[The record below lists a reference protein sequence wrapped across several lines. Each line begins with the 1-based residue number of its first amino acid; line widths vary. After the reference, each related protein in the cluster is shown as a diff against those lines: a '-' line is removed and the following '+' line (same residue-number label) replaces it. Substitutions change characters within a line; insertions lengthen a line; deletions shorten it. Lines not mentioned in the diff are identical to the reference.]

1 MVCARQLQEAQ
12 EDARGHLREQ
22 LQQLSGRAR
31 ALCQALR
38 GAVDLLLDCIRA
50 TQRAAGS
57 LSGMS
62 QGAAA
67 GGGEQLLLCPANAEA
82 IAAMVDLSVSEAS
95 LPDTHRSSKSH
106 DAAPGCLMVLQGGHT
121 LQSIL
126 NAGMQACTL

>member
-1 MVCARQLQEAQ
+1 M
-12 EDARGHLREQ
+12 DNMREQ
-22 LQQLSGRAR
+22 LQQLSGRAK

-62 QGAAA
+62 QGGAA
-67 GGGEQLLLCPANAEA
+67 GGEEQLLLCPANAEA

-95 LPDTHRSSKSH
+95 LPDTHRS
-106 DAAPGCLMVLQGGHT
+106 CRCYRMT
-121 LQSIL
+121 LHL
-126 NAGMQACTL
+126 DV